1 MAQEDKTL
9 GELFSDLSRD
19 TATLVR
25 HEVRLASAELSAKA
39 SRVGRHAAFIAVGG
53 AVAYAGLLGIMA
65 GLVVVLQTAGLTWW
79 ASAFIVGVGFAL
91 VGYLLAQR
99 GISALGRE
107 QMAPRQTIATLKEGA
122 EWVKGERA

>member
-1 MAQEDKTL
+1 MPQEDKTL

-25 HEVRLASAELSAKA
+25 QEVRLASAELSAKA

-65 GLVVVLQTAGLTWW
+65 GLVVVLETAGLTWW
-79 ASAFIVGVGFAL
+79 ASAFIVGVASRSSGTCSCS
-91 VGYLLAQR
+91 GGSR
-99 GISALGRE
+99 RW
-107 QMAPRQTIATLKEGA
+107 GA
-122 EWVKGERA
+122 SRWRHGKPSTR